1 VFHRVTVRAADRE
14 APERFYATV
23 LETLGI
29 RVQMA
34 FRAPDA
40 ATVEAFHRAATEGGY
55 RDGGG
60 PGERG
65 GSYGACILDTDGNTA
80 ELVFNHNRE

>member
-1 VFHRVTVRAADRE
+1 MFHRVTVRAADRE

-40 ATVEAFHRAATEGGY
+40 ATEGGY

-65 GSYGACILDTDGNTA
+65 GSYGACILDPDGNTA